1 MNDKADLS
9 DQSHLPGRTITISAK
24 GHTRQI
30 HLSPMRQALWAT
42 GALCIVGWTTIASAF
57 FVMSMVNPVNDGA
70 STNALHEAYQARIA
84 TLASERDSEA
94 AAAFEARARF
104 QKSLDQ
110 ITALQGDL
118 NTSLRERQELRAS
131 IEALRDQLVVAT
143 LERNEAAAESTEL
156 ASTIDD
162 MSDSIEKVR
171 EAGELADT
179 LNVVSTTLGSTARE
193 RDKALEE
200 MAVMETQIASL
211 ELSMQIN
218 AERQERMIAE
228 LEDAVE
234 MSFKPLETMF
244 QRSGLDV
251 NTLVSA
257 VQPTSVG
264 QGGPLTPLTMGT
276 KGFHDP
282 ELSTRFGT
290 VVKGM
295 DRMNSMRI
303 AASKIPFT
311 MPVRSAHRFT
321 SGFGG
326 RRDPITGGIRSHNGI
341 DLASS
346 RGTHIYS
353 TADGVV
359 VFASRQR
366 GYGNQIKIRHQF
378 GFETVYAHLNKIH
391 VKVGDRIARG
401 DHIGDMGNTGRSTGV
416 HLHYEV
422 RLGGKPVNPMTYIKA
437 ARDVF

>member
-1 MNDKADLS
+1 MNDKSDLS
-9 DQSHLPGRTITISAK
+9 DQSQLHGRTITISAK

-30 HLSPMRQALWAT
+30 HLSPLRQALWAT
-42 GALCIVGWTTIASAF
+42 GALCIVGWTTISSAF

-84 TLASERDSEA
+84 TLASERDSESA
-94 AAAFEARARF
+94 AAIEARARF

-118 NTSLRERQELRAS
+118 HTSLRDRQELRAS
-131 IEALRDQLVVAT
+131 INALRDQLVVAT
-143 LERNEAAAESTEL
+143 LERNEATAESTEL
-156 ASTIDD
+156 ASAIDD
-162 MSDSIEKVR
+162 MADSVEKVR

-179 LNVVSTTLGSTARE
+179 LNVISTTLGSTARE
-193 RDKALEE
+193 RDEALQE

-234 MSFKPLETMF
+234 MSFKPLEAMF
-244 QRSGLDV
+244 ERSGLDV

-276 KGFHDP
+276 KGFDP
-282 ELSTRFGT
+282 ELSTRFGS

-321 SGFGG
+321 SSFGG

-341 DLASS
+341 DLAAG
-346 RGTHIYS
+346 RGTPIYS

-422 RLGGKPVNPMTYIKA
+422 RLSGKPVNPMTYIKA